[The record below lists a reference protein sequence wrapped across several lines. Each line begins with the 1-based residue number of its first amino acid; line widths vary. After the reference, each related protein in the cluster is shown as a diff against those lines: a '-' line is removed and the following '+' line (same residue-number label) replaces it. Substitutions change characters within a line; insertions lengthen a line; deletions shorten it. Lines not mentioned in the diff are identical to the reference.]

1 MMYILIHN
9 ITGEA
14 TNIVDEICRILNINK
29 SVTMSFMN
37 DELYYYEIFLEDRN
51 SIVPFMIRFFHR
63 IDNVD
68 YEKIEIM

>member
-1 MMYILIHN
+1 MIQITIHN

-14 TNIVDEICRILNINK
+14 SRIVDDICQILNLK
-29 SVTMSFMN
+29 TSVTISFIN
-37 DELYYYEIFLEDRN
+37 DELYHYEIFLEDRG

>member
-1 MMYILIHN
+1 MIKITIHN

-14 TNIVDEICRILNINK
+14 TNIVDEICRILKINK

-37 DELYYYEIFLEDRN
+37 DELYHYEIYIDDRQA
-51 SIVPFMIRFFHR
+51 IVPFMIRFFHS

-68 YEKIEIM
+68 YEKIEII